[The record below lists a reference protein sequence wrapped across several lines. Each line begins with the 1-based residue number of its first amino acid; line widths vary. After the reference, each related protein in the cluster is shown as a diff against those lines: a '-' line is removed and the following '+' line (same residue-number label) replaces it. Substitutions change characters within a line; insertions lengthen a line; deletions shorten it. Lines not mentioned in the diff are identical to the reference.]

1 MATAIVRDVAYG
13 SILAIAFA
21 RSVLLTAAIEAH
33 LQTLIPGREAIA
45 LNHGAIG
52 LAGID
57 YAIVLVYLLG
67 SLVIGTW
74 FARWVSSPSDLFLA
88 GKGLP
93 FWAVGMSI
101 VVTDIGATD
110 FIAVAG
116 GTYRYGLAQANFDWV
131 GSMPALLVAAFLFVP
146 FFWRSGVYTI
156 PEFLGRR
163 YNEAVRFSLAL
174 CWGLI
179 LVWNLAIMLYATA
192 ILLRGVMGWDPLVSI
207 WVTAVVVGIY
217 TTSGGLAAVVMTD
230 VLQLVVMFV
239 GGAAL
244 TVRSVWAAG
253 GLAAMRERI
262 LAAGPDYAQHFTL
275 FLPHDTA
282 TPFPWTG
289 ILLGLGIVLSTAYF
303 AGNQSIVQRALGAR
317 TEWDAKAGVVF
328 AAVFKLMIPLLV
340 AIPGLAALV
349 VLPGL
354 ANPDDAVPSLIRLLL
369 PPGLRGLMFAAFI
382 AALMSS
388 VDSALNAAST
398 LWTQDIFVRVHR
410 AATRRALEPRTVLRV
425 GRVLGVAFL
434 LAAALI
440 APGIEQR
447 FSNIYNTIQTV
458 FSLIQG
464 PSLAIL
470 LVGVLWRRATAWGGL
485 LGLTSGVA
493 LALVLNL
500 DSMAGLFHS
509 SEPYLFVA
517 WWSFVASLAVTV
529 LASLVTPPESPEKI
543 RGLVVGAMR
552 NDPQLQ
558 AALERRVAGLD
569 QRAERLGA
577 V

>member
-1 MATAIVRDVAYG
+1 M
-13 SILAIAFA
+13 
-21 RSVLLTAAIEAH
+21 
-33 LQTLIPGREAIA
+33 
-45 LNHGAIG
+45 NHGAIG

-116 GTYRYGLAQANFDWV
+116 GTYRYGLAQANFDWL

-179 LVWNLAIMLYATA
+179 LVRNLAIMLYATA
-192 ILLRGVMGWDPLVSI
+192 ILLRGVMGWNPLLSI

-230 VLQLVVMFV
+230 VLQSVVMFV

-244 TVRSVWAAG
+244 TVRSVWEAG

-262 LAAGPDYAQHFTL
+262 LAAGPTTPSTSRCSCRTTP
-275 FLPHDTA
+275 PHHSPGPGSCSASASCSRPPTSPA
-282 TPFPWTG
+282 TNR
-289 ILLGLGIVLSTAYF
+289 SCSARS
-303 AGNQSIVQRALGAR
+303 ARAPSGTPRPAWCSPQL
-317 TEWDAKAGVVF
+317 
-328 AAVFKLMIPLLV
+328 FKLLIPLLV

-349 VLPGL
+349 ILPGL
-354 ANPDDAVPSLIRLLL
+354 ASPDDAVPSLIRLLL
-369 PPGLRGLMFAAFI
+369 PPGC
-382 AALMSS
+382 
-388 VDSALNAAST
+388 
-398 LWTQDIFVRVHR
+398 
-410 AATRRALEPRTVLRV
+410 
-425 GRVLGVAFL
+425 
-434 LAAALI
+434 
-440 APGIEQR
+440 
-447 FSNIYNTIQTV
+447 
-458 FSLIQG
+458 
-464 PSLAIL
+464 
-470 LVGVLWRRATAWGGL
+470 
-485 LGLTSGVA
+485 
-493 LALVLNL
+493 
-500 DSMAGLFHS
+500 
-509 SEPYLFVA
+509 
-517 WWSFVASLAVTV
+517 AV
-529 LASLVTPPESPEKI
+529 
-543 RGLVVGAMR
+543 
-552 NDPQLQ
+552 
-558 AALERRVAGLD
+558 
-569 QRAERLGA
+569 
-577 V
+577 